1 MKLQAKLSEARRATS
16 CKSQLKTYFVSVTVN
31 IILIFKK
38 VISDLIS
45 YTHRIKYS
53 VGMLKIHLLLF
64 RLLIMILNEITYIVN
79 WLLQVSIFDA
89 F

>member
-31 IILIFKK
+31 IILILKK

-45 YTHRIKYS
+45 YTHRIKYY
-53 VGMLKIHLLLF
+53 VGMLKIHLSF
-64 RLLIMILNEITYIVN
+64 HLLIMILNEITYIVN
-79 WLLQVSIFDA
+79 WLLQVSILDA